1 MHELVKRCSH
11 FSMLRTHGF
20 WGATL
25 VAVKNLP
32 ANVRNIGS
40 IPGLGRYTLGSN

>member
-11 FSMLRTHGF
+11 FSVLRNTRVWG
-20 WGATL
+20 GATL

-32 ANVRNIGS
+32 ANVR
-40 IPGLGRYTLGSN
+40 T

>member
-1 MHELVKRCSH
+1 MSLSRDAHTSQCSE
-11 FSMLRTHGF
+11 THGF